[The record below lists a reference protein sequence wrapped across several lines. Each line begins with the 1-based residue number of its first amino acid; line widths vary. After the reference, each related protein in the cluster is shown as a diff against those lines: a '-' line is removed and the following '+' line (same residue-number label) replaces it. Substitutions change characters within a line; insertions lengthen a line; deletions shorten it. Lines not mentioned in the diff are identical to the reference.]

1 VRALPKTGIGIAD
14 TGASSLLLALG
25 ALGMMGLSVG
35 SRLERRVS
43 PITRR

>member
-1 VRALPKTGIGIAD
+1 MAETGTSG
-14 TGASSLLLALG
+14 SLLLALG

-43 PITRR
+43 PTASR